1 VPPAMVKGSSRG
13 SSVDSNGEQYEKCGV
28 EFIVFGGQPTKLLH
42 MGEHE
47 PQLQKRLD
55 EAAAA
60 NRMLHF
66 PHQDSPTKDDD
77 GIVPG
82 KSHLSSSP
90 PMDQQSCREKV
101 VGGSSEAEAV
111 DHVRIIMDDKEK
123 FALSLGVGN
132 DQQGASATRMAA
144 PEPHL
149 ESDEKQSH
157 LRWAQN
163 CLDEYMYVSHTPV
176 PSRPRMTDLFLSQ
189 NA

>member
-1 VPPAMVKGSSRG
+1 MVKGRVKGSSRG
-13 SSVDSNGEQYEKCGV
+13 SSVDSNGEEYEKGAV

-42 MGEHE
+42 IGEHE

-66 PHQDSPTKDDD
+66 PHQDSPTEDDD

-82 KSHLSSSP
+82 TSHLSSSP
-90 PMDQQSCREKV
+90 PMDQQSYREKV

-111 DHVRIIMDDKEK
+111 DHVRVIIDDKEEC
-123 FALSLGVGN
+123 ALSLGVGN

-149 ESDEKQSH
+149 ESDDKQSH